1 MERPSPIM
9 LYPLSLLDVQDAL
22 ETLTNYKD
30 KKTYRE
36 VAISSENVVCQSKVP
51 GLDVHNEELRH

>member
-1 MERPSPIM
+1 M